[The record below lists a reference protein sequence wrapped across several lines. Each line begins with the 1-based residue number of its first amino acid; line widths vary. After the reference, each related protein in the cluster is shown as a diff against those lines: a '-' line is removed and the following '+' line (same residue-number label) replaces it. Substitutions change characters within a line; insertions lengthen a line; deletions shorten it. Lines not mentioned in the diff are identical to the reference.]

1 MRLDLLLPPLQ
12 CERFN
17 HSIVN
22 RDTAVRFVFSF
33 VALMVFWVVLSGF
46 FDAMHIGFGA
56 LSALIVL
63 ATFNSIRT
71 VHFFEDQRDAITA
84 VRFHK
89 FIAYVPWLIVEIVKS
104 AIHVASM
111 IIHPKMDI
119 EPSMITF
126 RVDLPSAHAK
136 MVLGN
141 SITLTPGTLTVDIKG
156 DRFVVHALSPTTYAG
171 IVDDSL
177 PRKVLG
183 VFSPE
188 DHPVVHDV
196 SITHSNRHLPNL

>member
-1 MRLDLLLPPLQ
+1 M
-12 CERFN
+12 
-17 HSIVN
+17 I
-22 RDTAVRFVFSF
+22 
-33 VALMVFWVVLSGF
+33 FWVVLSGF

-56 LSALIVL
+56 VSALIVL

-71 VHFFEDQRDAITA
+71 VHFFDDQRDAITA

-89 FIAYVPWLIVEIVKS
+89 FIAYVPWLVVEIIKS
-104 AIHVASM
+104 AIQVASM
-111 IIHPKMDI
+111 ILHPKMDI
-119 EPSMITF
+119 EPSVLTF
-126 RVDLPSAHAK
+126 NVDLPSAHAK

-188 DHPVVHDV
+188 DRPVVHDV
-196 SITHSNRHLPNL
+196 SVTHSNHRLPNL

>member
-1 MRLDLLLPPLQ
+1 M
-12 CERFN
+12 
-17 HSIVN
+17 I
-22 RDTAVRFVFSF
+22 
-33 VALMVFWVVLSGF
+33 FWVVLSGF

-56 LSALIVL
+56 ISALVVL

-104 AIHVASM
+104 AIQVASM
-111 IIHPKMDI
+111 ILHPKMDI
-119 EPSMITF
+119 EPSIISF
-126 RVDLPSAHAK
+126 KVDLPSAHAK

-156 DRFVVHALSPTTYAG
+156 DQFVVHALSPKTYAG
-171 IVDDSL
+171 IVDDSI
-177 PRKVLG
+177 PKKVLG

-188 DHPVVHDV
+188 DHPVVRDV
-196 SITHSNRHLPNL
+196 SITHSNQQLPKF